1 MKSDYIKQAVSNI
14 TANAAARGHTIDHNK
29 VATHFDMEFLHN
41 SQRHL
46 HSSHHSIPTAKDTII
61 AIDFLCI
68 ITNKVDLV
76 TLADIIVI
84 NAVISKSFHLLVY
97 CLLLLVGKMS
107 LLRMCLS
114 FNTFDTSFLDSL
126 MII

>member
-46 HSSHHSIPTAKDTII
+46 HSSHHSIPI